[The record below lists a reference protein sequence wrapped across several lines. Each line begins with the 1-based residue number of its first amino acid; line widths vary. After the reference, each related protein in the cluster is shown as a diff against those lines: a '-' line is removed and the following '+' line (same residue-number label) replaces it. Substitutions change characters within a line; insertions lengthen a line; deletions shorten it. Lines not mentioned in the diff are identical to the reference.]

1 MQKGIS
7 PIVAAV
13 LLIAATMSI
22 AGILAYWASNFVKT
36 ALPSENSSQT
46 TCQFADFQVYQCSYS
61 SGTQT
66 ISFVLYNYRTIPL
79 TGLTATVF
87 DVNNFPTWNNVTLN
101 TSLPVGQ
108 FVGYSILGIPSNFT
122 KLIITTSMCP
132 QLSHEPPTGCT
143 RS

>member
-36 ALPSENSSQT
+36 ALPEVNSSQT
-46 TCQFADFQVYQCSYS
+46 TCQFADFQVYSCSYANS
-61 SGTQT
+61 TL
-66 ISFVLYNYRTIPL
+66 SFVLYNFRTIPL
-79 TGLTATVF
+79 NGLTATIF
-87 DVNNFPTWNNVTLN
+87 DSNNLPTWNNITLN
-101 TSLPVGQ
+101 NSLSVGQ
-108 FVGYSILGIPSNFT
+108 FIGYTVTGIPSNFT
-122 KLIITTSMCP
+122 KLIVTSTQCP
-132 QLSHEPPTGCT
+132 SLSREPSSCT